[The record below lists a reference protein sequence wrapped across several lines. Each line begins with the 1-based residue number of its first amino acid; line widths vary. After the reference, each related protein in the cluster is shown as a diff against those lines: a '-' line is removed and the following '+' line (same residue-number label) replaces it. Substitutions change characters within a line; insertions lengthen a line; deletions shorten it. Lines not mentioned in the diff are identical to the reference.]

1 MECIYVAGWL
11 MLAGTDWNG
20 DRYILN
26 IEKFVYAQQVMSVS
40 DVNND
45 SRPRTLLHTE
55 NGVIVEDLEILDVAV
70 GLARCEELFYDY
82 GYESV
87 E

>member
-1 MECIYVAGWL
+1 MDCIYVAGWL

-20 DRYILN
+20 DRYLLN
-26 IEKFVYAQQVMSVS
+26 LESFVYAQQMMSIS
-40 DVNND
+40 DIADD

-55 NGVIVEDLEILDVAV
+55 NGIIVEDLEILDIAV
-70 GLARCEELFYDY
+70 GIARCEEYFFYS
-82 GYESV
+82 ENEVV

>member
-1 MECIYVAGWL
+1 
-11 MLAGTDWNG
+11 
-20 DRYILN
+20 
-26 IEKFVYAQQVMSVS
+26 MSVS

-70 GLARCEELFYDY
+70 GIARCEELFYDY